1 MVLHPTRLPAA
12 FSVLVLGTKQERAIR
27 GAASTAVEMMA
38 QELRPEG
45 GEQAEQLAMVVDQV
59 FSDPMPDASFG
70 EHATMLE
77 LLQAGVARQLAVLD
91 DAGVQRDRDDGCSPG
106 RVRVFNGVPRRS

>member
-1 MVLHPTRLPAA
+1 MVGKLHYSRMPFVADELGAWLVGLLADAGRNKLT
-12 FSVLVLGTKQERAIR
+12 VLVLGTKQERAIR

-45 GEQAEQLAMVVDQV
+45 GERAEQLAMVVDQV
-59 FSDPMPDASFG
+59 FSDPMPDASLG

-77 LLQAGVARQLAVLD
+77 LLQARVARKLAWTIQ
-91 DAGVQRDRDDGCSPG
+91 A
-106 RVRVFNGVPRRS
+106 

>member
-1 MVLHPTRLPAA
+1 
-12 FSVLVLGTKQERAIR
+12 
-27 GAASTAVEMMA
+27 MMA

-59 FSDPMPDASFG
+59 FSDPMPDASLG